1 MQVINEI
8 STYIIRKLL
17 CLTFEWPSYVLSHF
31 VFIKTWNHVSIAAD
45 ADQYTMLSCIDQIKQ
60 MTKIFMTLSDTKNTN
75 LRNTLY
81 LYTVLAD
88 K

>member
-1 MQVINEI
+1 M
-8 STYIIRKLL
+8 KLVHIL
-17 CLTFEWPSYVLSHF
+17 LGNYYVLLLSGLLYVLSHF